1 MTETPRREVL
11 TYLIECAERDIK
23 LGEQMGVSD
32 GALRIAK
39 LTYYGL
45 CELGRLQAQ
54 RCETCGLR
62 DLPAPWACPV
72 REGWIRAMS
81 SGHPEALRFRADKL
95 GCTLWEPREEPQPC
109 P

>member
-1 MTETPRREVL
+1 MTETPHREVL

-54 RCETCGLR
+54 RCETCGEWMTVGGP
-62 DLPAPWACPV
+62 DECPWMFGICPE
-72 REGWIRAMS
+72 RGYCFHWKS
-81 SGHPEALRFRADKL
+81 
-95 GCTLWEPREEPQPC
+95 REEPQPC